1 MRADGREQISWMR
14 HRRVQGNNSIQAA
27 NRQHTRC
34 KHSVTLCFPLSRGLS
49 LTTHSTL
56 LYHECFCH
64 SVMSTKARINVIFVP
79 WFLRDSVNGVVNWMC
94 PDNTI
99 HLTHILY
106 LYIKG
111 SLEGGNT
118 FYLVLPQVS
127 ASPVPMGCVVN
138 VNFFYHRKR
147 SFTFFVWIT
156 ILFWLPC
163 QARLGVLGSVLYGEV
178 WNYWHPW

>member
-99 HLTHILY
+99 HLTHIPYPIQNRLLRGDITLFHARQDWVY
-106 LYIKG
+106 WGLCYICTIYPFCWVG
-111 SLEGGNT
+111 TETIT
-118 FYLVLPQVS
+118 FL
-127 ASPVPMGCVVN
+127 
-138 VNFFYHRKR
+138 
-147 SFTFFVWIT
+147 
-156 ILFWLPC
+156 
-163 QARLGVLGSVLYGEV
+163 
-178 WNYWHPW
+178 